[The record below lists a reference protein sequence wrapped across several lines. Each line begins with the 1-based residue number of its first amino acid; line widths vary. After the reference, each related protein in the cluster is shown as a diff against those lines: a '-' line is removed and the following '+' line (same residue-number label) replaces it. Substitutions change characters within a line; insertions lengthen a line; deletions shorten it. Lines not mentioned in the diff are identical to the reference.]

1 MVDEVENS
9 SLAFFVWRIISTNVS
24 NEYCETN
31 YENTIIVK
39 QFGDLGKN
47 SKSKC

>member
-24 NEYCETN
+24 NEYCETE

-39 QFGDLGKN
+39 QVEILG
-47 SKSKC
+47 